1 VINALDGAITIDKEI
16 DPLKKNSKSPMKKEQ
31 TAKRIAKARRPVQR
45 EPKEVLAELV
55 EKRRGKLELKAT
67 SASQGDAGPRPELSP
82 NLDRLTV
89 GVDLGDRWSHY
100 CILGLQGE
108 TLSEGQL
115 QTKQAEVAEFFQSVT
130 PARVVIEVGTHS
142 AWVQEII
149 AGEGHEVLVANPRLM
164 EGSKRRKRKN
174 DRIDANKL
182 ARLGRVDPQSL
193 HPIRHRSRE
202 VRQDLVLLRAREALV
217 AARTEL
223 INTTRGLVKS
233 LGARLPQCSS
243 RSFGQQA
250 GDAIPAEVREAL
262 LPLVQLADGLSACI
276 RVYDRKVE
284 ELASEKYGHTKLL
297 RQVKGVGPITALAY
311 GLTLENPERFP
322 KSRDVGPY
330 LGLVSRQE
338 DSGES
343 QPQLGIS
350 KAGDRMLRTLLV
362 GSAQYI
368 LGPFGPDTDLRR
380 FGLRL
385 CEHGGKNAKK
395 RAAVAVAR
403 KLAVLLHRLWV
414 SGEVYEPLGYTS
426 WGGIVKQAAA

>member
-1 VINALDGAITIDKEI
+1 LKKNTNS
-16 DPLKKNSKSPMKKEQ
+16 PLKKKQ
-31 TAKRIAKARRPVQR
+31 RAKRTKAQRPVQR
-45 EPKEVLAELV
+45 EAKEVLAELV
-55 EKRRGKLELKAT
+55 EKLRGKLELKPT
-67 SASQGDAGPRPELSP
+67 SASQAEAGPRGELSP

-89 GVDLGDRWSHY
+89 GVDLGDQWSHF

-115 QTKQAEVAEFFQSVT
+115 QTRQAEVVEFFQALT
-130 PARVVIEVGTHS
+130 PARVVMEVGTHS
-142 AWVQEII
+142 PWMQEVI

-174 DRIDANKL
+174 DRIDAKKL

-193 HPIRHRSRE
+193 HPIRHRSQE

-223 INTTRGLVKS
+223 INSTRGLVKS
-233 LGARLPQCSS
+233 MGTRLPKCSS
-243 RSFGQQA
+243 PSFGQKVK
-250 GDAIPAEVREAL
+250 DAISEKVREAL
-262 LPLVQLADGLSACI
+262 LPLVQLADALSDCI
-276 RVYDRKVE
+276 KSYDQKIE
-284 ELASEKYGHTKLL
+284 ELGSEKYGQTKLL

-311 GLTLENPERFP
+311 MLTLENPEWFP

-330 LGLVSRQE
+330 LGLVPKQE

-350 KAGDRMLRTLLV
+350 KTGDTMVRKLLV

-380 FGLRL
+380 YGLRL
-385 CEHGGKNAKK
+385 CERGGKNAKK

-414 SGEVYEPLGYTS
+414 SGEVYEPLGYAS
-426 WGGIVKQAAA
+426 SRAIVQPAAA